1 MRSGGSVSSIEEQL
15 METQKRI
22 QEVLESIRP
31 ALRSDGGDVELIEF
45 DEAAGIL
52 QLRFLGAC
60 GECPISDV
68 TLRQGIERR
77 ILTAVPEVREV
88 RAY

>member
-1 MRSGGSVSSIEEQL
+1 MK
-15 METQKRI
+15 TQQQI
-22 QEVLESIRP
+22 LEVLESIRP
-31 ALRSDGGDVELIEF
+31 ALHSDGGDVEFIDF
-45 DEAAGIL
+45 DESAGIL

-77 ILTAVPEVREV
+77 ILTAVPQVREV
-88 RAY
+88 RAF